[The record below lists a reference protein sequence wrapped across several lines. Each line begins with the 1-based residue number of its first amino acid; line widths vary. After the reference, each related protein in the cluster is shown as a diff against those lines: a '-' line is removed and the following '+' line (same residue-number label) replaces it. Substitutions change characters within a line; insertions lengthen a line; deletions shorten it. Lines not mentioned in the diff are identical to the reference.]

1 MHRSMG
7 QLGFADGILPEDLG
21 RNARLDRISA
31 MVDWGRIE
39 RIVSTIYA
47 AKVGR
52 AAYPPL
58 VMVRVLLLQTW
69 YGLSDPRAEEAL
81 SDTLSFRRFCGLGL
95 DEGTPD
101 HSTICRFRQ
110 AMHKGGYDE
119 ALFEEIGRQLDEKG
133 LILKQGTLMD
143 ATIVKAAAKK
153 PSMRQGAGA
162 KSTVDPDADWTRK
175 SGKTTFGYKAHIG
188 VDQGS
193 GLIRR
198 VVLTP
203 AKTYESE
210 VADALICGDERAVYG
225 DKAYEHKE
233 RRARL
238 KAARIKDRLMHRANK
253 VRPELPYWKAKRN
266 ALISPIR
273 QAVERT
279 FGTWK
284 RSYGYTQVR
293 YFSLAANACQL
304 RLLSIASNLRRADA
318 ILHG

>member
-1 MHRSMG
+1 MHRSLG
-7 QLGFADGILPEDLG
+7 QLGFADGLLPEELG
-21 RNARLDRISA
+21 RNARLDRITS
-31 MVDWGRIE
+31 MIDWERIE
-39 RIVSTIYA
+39 QIVSSIHA

-58 VMVRVLLLQTW
+58 VMVRVLLLQAW

-110 AMHKGGYDE
+110 ALRRGGHDA
-119 ALFEEIGRQLDEKG
+119 ALFEEIGRQLDARG
-133 LILKQGTLMD
+133 LVLKKGTLMD
-143 ATIVKAAAKK
+143 ATIVKAQAKK
-153 PSMRQGAGA
+153 PAMRDGAGA

-188 VDQGS
+188 VDEGS
-193 GLIRR
+193 GLIRTA
-198 VVLTP
+198 VLTP

-210 VADALICGDERAVYG
+210 VADQLICGDERAVYG

-238 KAARIKDRLMHRANK
+238 KKAGIKDRIMHRASK
-253 VRPELPYWKAKRN
+253 VRPKLPHWKAQRN

-279 FGTWK
+279 FGTFK
-284 RSYGYTQVR
+284 RSYGYTHVR
-293 YFSLAANACQL
+293 YFGLAANACQL
-304 RLLSIASNLRRADA
+304 RLMCIAFNLRRAEA